1 MPTAT
6 PTAEP
11 EDEDSA
17 CFPASATVEL
27 VDGSHIAV
35 GGGSLGVGTT
45 VRTSASTTSDVF
57 AWSHATTGGRHPFIA
72 ITTEAAVPIGRGNV
86 TVLDGSVREAPL
98 LVSPGHYVYVGQR
111 LTTANAV
118 AVGDT
123 MTAGDGKPLVV
134 TAVARVSAAGLF
146 NPHTLDGRIVVNGVL
161 VSCYTRAVHPA
172 LAGALLAP
180 VRWAYLAARWVGL
193 TGRAAWRNGVRQGAA
208 SCTAASVSR
217 LPLVAAGLTG
227 GVGTGAKSC
236 RV

>member
-27 VDGSHIAV
+27 VDGSHVAV
-35 GGGSLGVGTT
+35 GGGSLVVGTT

-57 AWSHATTGGRHPFIA
+57 AWSHATPGGRHPFIA
-72 ITTEAAVPIGRGNV
+72 ITTEAVVPSGHGNA
-86 TVLDGSVREAPL
+86 TALGGSMREAPL
-98 LVSPGHYVYVGQR
+98 LVSPGHYVYVGER
-111 LTTANAV
+111 LITADAV
-118 AVGDT
+118 AVGDSL
-123 MTAGDGKPLVV
+123 TAGDGKPLVV
-134 TAVARVSAAGLF
+134 TAVARVTAAGLF

-172 LAGALLAP
+172 LAEALLAP
-180 VRWAYLAARWVGL
+180 VRWAYLAARWAGMM
-193 TGRAAWRNGVRQGAA
+193 GRAAYQKGVRQGAA
-208 SCTAASVSR
+208 SCAAASVSR
-217 LPLVAAGLTG
+217 LPSVAARLAG
-227 GVGTGAKSC
+227 GAGTGAESC